1 MILPTW
7 WQHDILHVVSLL
19 EQRRDFIIRESS
31 NATADAGNKERQ
43 ILVLFGELDELIHVG
58 LDSIYPT
65 LHRWDA
71 IALTLQAYALAH
83 DGSKLAVGDIGRS
96 TAVHTFEIAAEHK
109 YLVRLQL
116 RDKLWCRSLLFH
128 NFLSDKVHILA
139 NHRFCHVCH

>member
-1 MILPTW
+1 MVQNYNFFVKPQSKNQPFSKKISKTADFSTFIMILPTW

-96 TAVHTFEIAAEHK
+96 TAVHTFEIAAKHK
-109 YLVRLQL
+109 NLVRL
-116 RDKLWCRSLLFH
+116 
-128 NFLSDKVHILA
+128 
-139 NHRFCHVCH
+139 